1 MQPATPSLPL
11 AAACGVQQEASE
23 PLAWPEVTH
32 RELRTATPAAWPA
45 WPAGCSRLATA
56 VARRTAAA
64 GMATRTTGRHTTV
77 ATYSDSKLQRE
88 VSGWKPVVNQ
98 GMHKENHAPATANKQ
113 ARGKPSAGMGATRS
127 LRCMLPPQPHVWASA
142 ACLTAPRVGR
152 LQDPPR
158 KVATSAVH
166 ASTCRQNLTDASRCV
181 NARARPAAGAGKCS
195 LAAPPGWSSTYT
207 VIFACAA
214 GSVSQRSREP

>member
-88 VSGWKPVVNQ
+88 VSGLEAGCESGHAQ
-98 GMHKENHAPATANKQ
+98 GEPRTSDGKQAGSGQALGGYGCHPIPPLHAPS
-113 ARGKPSAGMGATRS
+113 P
-127 LRCMLPPQPHVWASA
+127 A
-142 ACLTAPRVGR
+142 ACLGVSSMP
-152 LQDPPR
+152 DCP
-158 KVATSAVH
+158 H
-166 ASTCRQNLTDASRCV
+166 AWAACRIRQERWRQVLCMP
-181 NARARPAAGAGKCS
+181 RPAGR
-195 LAAPPGWSSTYT
+195 T
-207 VIFACAA
+207 
-214 GSVSQRSREP
+214 